1 MNELQIVQNYLQHAR
16 EQYKY
21 SIELAGD
28 AINILLKKLNHNLSC
43 YYAQCSD
50 DENGSYAETLEDTI
64 LAFVRNQTPADY
76 NINKLME
83 DIKNAVRKDAEE
95 RCG

>member
-1 MNELQIVQNYLQHAR
+1 MNELQIVQNYLQQAR

-28 AINILLKKLNHNLSC
+28 AIDILLRKLNYNLSC
-43 YYAQCSD
+43 YYAQCSE
-50 DENGSYAETLEDTI
+50 DENGCYAETLGDTI
-64 LAFVRNQTPADY
+64 LAFVKNQTPVDY
-76 NINKLME
+76 DINKLME

-95 RCG
+95 R